1 MSAIQQLMMSFG
13 AAQGLSVPGGASG
26 AVIQAVSPDGEAVMG
41 IRVDSAVESPWAWK
55 ASSGHSAI
63 YGGDLTDFA
72 YHTASDAS
80 LMVITSGME
89 IDTHTLWDG
98 VTSRAMPSM
107 PDNNSSVAAISANG
121 DVCAIVSGGTDYL
134 IYSGLKTYLATGAG
148 LTYRLVTAPVGY
160 NTYVGIGY
168 LKNDGT
174 SYATVTHTAT
184 GQKHLARLAPAAEVF
199 SVVMSSFDIG
209 FDADSLVAPS
219 DDTDAVVV
227 QSANADYSVLRAHL
241 YDHTGG
247 ATLLPNPSGKIIP
260 TRLLGTTSAVVGFT
274 YDASYAGTPFV
285 WTSGGGLVSLAQP
298 MTGDSPSSQVVSPPD
313 GYRLLVL
320 GCPDSTAYPQDNHLF
335 IYDGASYTML
345 DKPAPTLV
353 SVQSPGEVYAS
364 ADFGVIGTAWEDS
377 DATTSFWVY
386 LDGELVSLGVL

>member
-13 AAQGLSVPGGASG
+13 SLPDGNISVPLWASG
-26 AVIQAVSPDGEAVMG
+26 AMAYAISSNGSRVMG
-41 IRVDSAVESPWAWK
+41 IANDPINGPKAWVWSSATGHGESPDVKNVEWVF
-55 ASSGHSAI
+55 S
-63 YGGDLTDFA
+63 T
-72 YHTASDAS
+72 DAS
-80 LMVITSGME
+80 TAAAVSSAEGFFSVEMWNGE
-89 IDTHTLWDG
+89 THRSFYLSDG
-98 VTSRAMPSM
+98 W
-107 PDNNSSVAAISANG
+107 VAAIRAISANG
-121 DVCAIVSGGTDYL
+121 NHVAVEIDGVPR
-134 IYSGLKTYLATGAG
+134 IYSNVTSYIASGAG
-148 LTYRLVTAPVGY
+148 LTYRRVTAPVGY

-199 SVVMSSFDIG
+199 SVVMSSFDTG
-209 FDADSLVAPS
+209 FDVDGIVAPS

-227 QSANADYSVLRAHL
+227 QSANADYSVVRAHL
-241 YDHTGG
+241 YDHMGG
-247 ATLLPNPSGKIIP
+247 ATLLPNPSGQIWPSSFIGA
-260 TRLLGTTSAVVGFT
+260 TGTV
-274 YDASYAGTPFV
+274 AGMTTDGINTPFV
-285 WTSGGGLVSLAQP
+285 WTPGGGLVSLAQP
-298 MTGDSPSSQVVSPPD
+298 MTGDSPSSRVVAPPD
-313 GYRLLVL
+313 GSRLLVL

-364 ADFGVIGTAWEDS
+364 ANFGVIGTAWEDS

-386 LDGELVSLGVL
+386 INGELVSLGAP

>member
-13 AAQGLSVPGGASG
+13 AAKGLSIPGGASG
-26 AVIQAVSPDGEAVMG
+26 AVIQAVSPDGESVMG
-41 IRVDSAVESPWAWK
+41 IRVDSAVESPWAWR
-55 ASSGHSAI
+55 ASSGHSAV

-80 LMVITSGME
+80 LMVITSGSA
-89 IDTHTLWDG
+89 INTHTLWDG

-121 DVCAIVSGGTDYL
+121 DVCAIFSGGTDHL

-168 LKNDGT
+168 LKNDGAA
-174 SYATVTHTAT
+174 YATVTHTAT

-199 SVVMSSFDIG
+199 SVVMSSFDTG
-209 FDADSLVAPS
+209 FDVDGLVAPS

-227 QSANADYSVLRAHL
+227 QSANADYSVVRAHL
-241 YDHTGG
+241 YDHSGG
-247 ATLLPNPSGKIIP
+247 ATLLPNPSGQIWPISFIGA
-260 TRLLGTTSAVVGFT
+260 TGTV
-274 YDASYAGTPFV
+274 AGMTTDGVNTPFV
-285 WTSGGGLVSLAQP
+285 WTPGGGLVSLAQP
-298 MTGDSPSSQVVSPPD
+298 MTGDSPSSRVVAPPD
-313 GYRLLVL
+313 GSRLLVL
-320 GCPDSTAYPQDNHLF
+320 GCPDSTAYPQDDHLF

-353 SVQSPGEVYAS
+353 SVQSPWSVYAS
-364 ADFGVIGTAWEDS
+364 ADFGVIGTAWADS
-377 DATTSFWVY
+377 DDTTSFWAY
-386 LDGELVSLGVL
+386 LDGVLVSLGAP